1 MAKRLSRRVLAAHV
15 AAAVEA
21 GDAKKAVL
29 QLAAHLIDTRRT
41 KEANL
46 IVRDAEQ
53 QLADS
58 GIVVGTVVAAFD
70 LSSAMQSALQ
80 TMVKQKTDA
89 RQVTLVY
96 RSDPSVLGGFAV
108 HLPGK
113 QLDRTIQTH
122 LTTLK
127 TRFKK
132 A

>member
-1 MAKRLSRRVLAAHV
+1 MAKRLSRRVLAAHL
-15 AAAVEA
+15 ATAVEA
-21 GDAKKAVL
+21 GDAKKATK
-29 QLAAHLIDTRRT
+29 QLAAHLIETRRI
-41 KEANL
+41 KEADL

-53 QLADS
+53 QLADR

-80 TMVKQKTDA
+80 TMVKKETGA

-96 RSDPSVLGGFAV
+96 RSDPAVLGGFAV

-132 A
+132 V